1 MNMTQPT
8 ASDLASRLV
17 RYRENPRF
25 AIENLF
31 YFRDRIRRRT
41 ELLHF
46 NEAQD
51 ELQNEIQGFRDR
63 RRPVRLWICKSR
75 RAGLSTGCQAN
86 IFHDTLFFPQTYSL
100 IVANLQ
106 ATAENLLEMD
116 AVFWEKLP
124 KSMQP
129 KLAPEY
135 HGKPGKS
142 EIYFSENDQRI
153 VTATAKNVE
162 QALSYGY
169 NNVHATEVAR
179 WQAGND
185 LMTAIYPTLSKEPH
199 SAFYG
204 ESTPLG
210 QGNFFHEQCM
220 LAAESGGKHGGPY
233 GGFRLLFI
241 PWHTLKRS
249 YAINF
254 DTPRDKKDFGYTL
267 DDKEKSLIALH
278 TTSLEQL
285 NWRRSQLA
293 GPPFNNDEDLFD
305 QEYPTDLET
314 AFLSSGLTVLSR
326 DALKTL
332 VANKRPPKWKG
343 DIYWGRD
350 YKSNQHESD
359 YDLVR
364 RPVVLTPGE
373 ARVMV
378 GGTYQ
383 RFQCSNNDINYEPL
397 WVYQWP
403 RKGDRIVIACDVG
416 GGNPHTKGGGDPSTI
431 IVARQEVFGPSEVLM
446 AWGGRIAPVEF
457 ARLASALAW
466 YVRDRTGDEPAP
478 LLAPEWNGVGVP
490 MNTYIDNRK
499 LYEPHFR
506 YFAPGVRGT
515 PVSNHFGWESNSKT
529 KPLAVGMLIDMIERN
544 DFDIPDSRCVLELS
558 AYKKFL
564 GQQGEDFGGEG
575 AHDDFVCALYIA
587 AACIRMNRIGGEAA
601 PQRLMAAKDPDGRDD
616 GEPFDFSNHSRG
628 TMANDDD
635 SMEYEGGSDAGMD
648 WG

>member
-1 MNMTQPT
+1 MSARQFAVFLEAVNAGDGNQCVKPGGTYVITTGNKTFADRVQ
-8 ASDLASRLV
+8 SLA
-17 RYRENPRF
+17 
-25 AIENLF
+25 
-31 YFRDRIRRRT
+31 IRRGWQCTISDGYLEGRIHYRVR
-41 ELLHF
+41 LKQKAIRLAHIRIAAPKL
-46 NEAQD
+46 NERVWCVTTPFDTAVS
-51 ELQNEIQGFRDR
+51 R
-63 RRPVRLWICKSR
+63 RRGK
-75 RAGLSTGCQAN
+75 TGV
-86 IFHDTLFFPQTYSL
+86 S
-100 IVANLQ
+100 
-106 ATAENLLEMD
+106 
-116 AVFWEKLP
+116 
-124 KSMQP
+124 
-129 KLAPEY
+129 
-135 HGKPGKS
+135 
-142 EIYFSENDQRI
+142 
-153 VTATAKNVE
+153 
-162 QALSYGY
+162 
-169 NNVHATEVAR
+169 
-179 WQAGND
+179 GN
-185 LMTAIYPTLSKEPH
+185 
-199 SAFYG
+199 
-204 ESTPLG
+204 
-210 QGNFFHEQCM
+210 CM